1 MVLETLGGMTT
12 STSGADQKTKQH
24 GFQKLTDKMLESMLP
39 GNGQYLLTFLS
50 KCDVL
55 PFEDFKVYKSSDYG
69 AFSHLAENRDLNEQ
83 HVHTLM
89 ESFENDGYLFTILY
103 VNEKM
108 QIIDG
113 QHRFEAAKRKHL
125 PVYFIIMPG
134 WDIRHV
140 AILNVNSRNWTMA
153 DFMNTHAKAGNE
165 NYIRFKQFYDEHDF
179 DITTAQLVVLG
190 RRTKLRG
197 DGGGNDDFRSGQ
209 IKISQEQINKAY
221 VKARKIKELKDFH
234 PHGWKSGN
242 CVTAMLALF
251 NTKGYDHSH
260 FITQLKKYPITIL
273 MDAKSLRTKE
283 YLDMFIEKYNY
294 RKKDKIE
301 LP

>member
-1 MVLETLGGMTT
+1 MVLQTHGGITA
-12 STSGADQKTKQH
+12 SASGADQKVKQH
-24 GFQKLTDKMLESMLP
+24 SFEKLTDQMLETVLP
-39 GNGQYLLTFLS
+39 GSGQYLLTFLL
-50 KCDVL
+50 KCTVL
-55 PFEDFKVYKSSDYG
+55 PFEDFKVYKSSEYS

-83 HVHTLM
+83 HVHILM
-89 ESFENDGYLFTILY
+89 ESFDKDGYLFTIIY

-140 AILNVNSRNWTMA
+140 AILNVNSRNWTMT

-165 NYIRFKQFYDEHDF
+165 NYIRFKQFFDEHEF
-179 DITTAQLVVLG
+179 DITTAQLVVIG
-190 RRTKLRG
+190 RRTKLS
-197 DGGGNDDFRSGQ
+197 GGGSNDDFRSGQ
-209 IKISQEQINKAY
+209 IKISQDQINKAY
-221 VKARKIKELKDFH
+221 VKARKIKEMKDFH
-234 PHGWKSGN
+234 PQGWRSGN
-242 CVTAMLALF
+242 FVTAILTLL

-260 FITQLKKYPITIL
+260 LILQLQKYPITML
-273 MDAKSLRTKE
+273 AQAKTLRTQE
-283 YLDMFIEKYNY
+283 YLDLLVDKYNY

-301 LP
+301 LS